1 MWTRKLEKILNKFEE
16 QIQEL
21 ERELASTQTASKG
34 DNEMGDCN
42 NQGKAF

>member
-1 MWTRKLEKILNKFEE
+1 MWTKKIEEALNKFEE

-34 DNEMGDCN
+34 D
-42 NQGKAF
+42 K